1 MYTILCDFDGTLIM
15 DNGKIDNNYLD
26 MLNDVCNNNH
36 LCLISNSSFDI
47 LNKFKNDNNLK
58 IDILSLSSNIASID
72 NEIIINK
79 LSSIIINSLIDIFNR
94 YIYTA
99 YSESDIDTIIYKYQD
114 RLDLFYPK
122 NNRRLL
128 NKVDSDRPSFT
139 FVIANDGVDRFIDK
153 IRTLHLSFKSI
164 AKDKNREIINVY
176 KLPISKSDG
185 YYMLQNKYNSDKTIG
200 ISDSIYDY
208 DMFEKCDIKIAMKN
222 ADNELKKRSDI
233 ITKYDNNNSGA
244 IRALYDI
251 CHLK

>member
-1 MYTILCDFDGTLIM
+1 MYTILCDFDGTLVM
-15 DNGKIDNNYLD
+15 DNGKIDIKYMD
-26 MLNDVCNNNH
+26 MLQDICNNNH
-36 LCLISNSSFDI
+36 LCIISNSSYDT
-47 LNKFKNDNNLK
+47 LNKFKTDNNLN

-79 LSSIIINSLIDIFNR
+79 LSSIIINSLIDLFNR

-99 YSESDIDTIIYKYQD
+99 YSESDIDTVIYKYQD

-122 NNRRLL
+122 HNRSII
-128 NKVDSDRPSFT
+128 NKVIDDRPSFT
-139 FVIANDGVDRFIDK
+139 FVIQNDGVDKFLDK
-153 IRTLHLSFKSI
+153 IRNMHLSYKSI
-164 AKDKNREIINVY
+164 AKDKNREIINVF

-185 YYMLQNKYNSDKTIG
+185 YYMLLNKYNSDKTIG

-222 ADNELKKRSDI
+222 GDLELKKRSDI

-244 IRALYDI
+244 IRSLYDI